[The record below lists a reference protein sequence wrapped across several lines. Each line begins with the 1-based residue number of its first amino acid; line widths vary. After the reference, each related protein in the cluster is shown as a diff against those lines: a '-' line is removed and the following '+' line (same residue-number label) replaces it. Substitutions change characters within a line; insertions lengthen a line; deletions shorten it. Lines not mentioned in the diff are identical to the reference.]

1 MTNQVLSQM
10 VVALAPLKE
19 SSIEK
24 TLDLLNDGNTVP
36 FIARYR
42 KEVTGNLDEVQI
54 KAIEDSFRFFSKL
67 NERRESI
74 EKSISEQGKM
84 TEDLSKKIQQ
94 AKTLQELED
103 LYRPYKQKKQTKA
116 TIAREKGLFPLA
128 EKILEQACDIDIKE
142 EAKAYLNEEK
152 DLGSLED
159 VLEGVHEILAEI
171 ISDEPDYRRWIRQF
185 TIRTGLLTSQLK
197 KGAVDE
203 QAIYEMYYDFSQP
216 VNKVLN
222 HQILA
227 LNRAERDKVV
237 TVSIK
242 VDNAALERYFTG
254 RLIKEAS
261 SPAVAY
267 IEDAYRD
274 SYKRF
279 IGPAIER
286 EVRNELTERAEK
298 EAIQLFGHNLSQLLL
313 QAPLAGET
321 ILGLDPAYR
330 TGCKLAVIDPTGKVL
345 GKGVIYPHKPA
356 PVAKREAAKDELL
369 AMIKSYGVTC
379 VAIGNGTA
387 SRESEQFVADL
398 IKEQHLSISYV
409 IVNEAGAS
417 VYSASELA
425 REEFPDYHVEERS
438 AVSIAR
444 RLQDPLAELVKI
456 DPKAVGVGQYQH
468 DVSQKALR
476 DSLDFVVLQAVNSVG
491 VDLNTASVSLLEH
504 VSGLNKGIAKNIVA
518 YREEEGRF
526 EDRSQLKKVKRLGA
540 KAYEQ
545 AAGFL
550 RISGGKQALDKTAIH
565 PESYKIA
572 QDLLEELGLSAED
585 IATEEMAEAIK
596 QLDVKEFLSRH
607 EIGELTLKDIIEQ
620 LQKGGRDPRDDA
632 PKPILRQDVLSM
644 DDLEKGMA
652 LKGTVRNIVD
662 FGVFVDIG
670 VKEDGLVHI
679 SKMSKS
685 FVKHPSS
692 LVSIGDIVDVYV
704 EDVDKNKKRISLSML
719 PIK

>member
-1 MTNQVLSQM
+1 MTNQVLSQVM
-10 VVALAPLKE
+10 AALAPLTK
-19 SSIEK
+19 SSIEE
-24 TLDLLNDGNTVP
+24 TLKLLNDGNTVP

-54 KAIEDSFRFFSKL
+54 KAIEDSYRFYSKL
-67 NERRESI
+67 DERRETI
-74 EKSISEQGKM
+74 QKAITDQGKM
-84 TEDLSKKIQQ
+84 TDDLASKIQT

-116 TIAREKGLFPLA
+116 TLAREKGLLPLA
-128 EKILEQACDIDIKE
+128 ERMLRQAEDLIIDKE
-142 EAKAYLNEEK
+142 VRDYIDEEK
-152 DLGSLED
+152 DLPTPD
-159 VLEGVHEILAEI
+159 AVLEGVHEILAEM

-185 TIRTGLLTSQLK
+185 TIRTGILTSQVK
-197 KGAVDE
+197 KDAPDE
-203 QAIYEMYYDFSQP
+203 QGVYEMYYDFSQP
-216 VNKVLN
+216 VAKMAN

-242 VDNAALERYFTG
+242 VDMSALERYFKG
-254 RLIKEAS
+254 RLIHDS
-261 SPAVAY
+261 DSPAVPY
-267 IEDAYRD
+267 IEAAYRD

-286 EVRNELTERAEK
+286 EVRGELTERAEN

-313 QAPLAGET
+313 QSPLSGET
-321 ILGLDPAYR
+321 VLGLDPAYR

-356 PVAKREAAKDELL
+356 PAHKREAAKGELL
-369 AMIKSYGVTC
+369 DMIQTYGVTC

-398 IKEQHLSISYV
+398 IRENDLNLSYV

-417 VYSASELA
+417 VYSASEIA

-476 DSLDFVVLQAVNSVG
+476 ESLDFVVLQAVNSVG

-526 EDRSQLKKVKRLGA
+526 EDRQQLKQVKRLGN
-540 KAYEQ
+540 KAFEQ

-565 PESYKIA
+565 PESYAIA
-572 QDLLEELGLSAED
+572 KDLLAELGLG
-585 IATEEMAEAIK
+585 AEAIATPEMTEAIQ
-596 QLDVKEFLSRH
+596 QLDVPAFLANH
-607 EIGELTLKDIIEQ
+607 EIGELTLKDILEQ
-620 LQKGGRDPRDDA
+620 LQKGCRDPREDA
-632 PKPILRQDVLSM
+632 PKPILRQDVLSI
-644 DDLEKGMA
+644 DDLTPGMA

-662 FGVFVDIG
+662 FGIFVDIG
-670 VKEDGLVHI
+670 VKQDGLVHI

-685 FVKHPSS
+685 YIKHPSS
-692 LVSIGDIVDVYV
+692 LFSIGDIVEVYV
-704 EDVDKNKKRISLSML
+704 EKVEHDKKRISLTML
-719 PIK
+719 K